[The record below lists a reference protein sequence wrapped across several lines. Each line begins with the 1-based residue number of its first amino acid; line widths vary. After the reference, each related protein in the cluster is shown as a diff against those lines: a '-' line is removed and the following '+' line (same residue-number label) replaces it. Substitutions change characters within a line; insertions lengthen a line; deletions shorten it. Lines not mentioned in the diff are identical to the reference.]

1 MVKLVHETEAVE
13 KADRELPLFS
23 LLPNLI
29 TVGAICAGLTAIRF
43 AFQESY
49 VAAVYLILLAC
60 ILDGLDGRIARYM
73 KSESQLGAELDSLA
87 DFANFGIAPALVIYA
102 WALQDLKRAGWIAVL
117 FFAVCCVMRLARF
130 NVDNKS
136 ELDGNSEFFTGVPAP
151 AGAMLVL
158 LPMFLS
164 FLWPNEVQS
173 YAGLI
178 AIYMGAIGLLLVSRV
193 PTYSFK
199 TTTVRR
205 RRITY
210 ILVGFAVL
218 VAMLLTYPWSSLI
231 AIDLAYFGII
241 IWSYFKH
248 RRNKKAAG

>member
-1 MVKLVHETEAVE
+1 MVKLVHKTDTVQ
-13 KADRELPLFS
+13 KPDRELPLFS

-29 TVGAICAGLTAIRF
+29 TVGAICAGLTAIRY
-43 AFQESY
+43 AFQGNY
-49 VAAVYLILLAC
+49 VGAVYLILLAC

-117 FFAVCCVMRLARF
+117 FFTVCCVMRLARF

-136 ELDGNSEFFTGVPAP
+136 ELEGSGEYFTGVPAP

-173 YAGLI
+173 YAGVI
-178 AIYMGAIGLLLVSRV
+178 AVYMGGIGLLLVSRI

-199 TTTVRR
+199 TTKVRR
-205 RRITY
+205 RRISY

-218 VAMLLTYPWSSLI
+218 VALLLTYPWSSLVVL
-231 AIDLAYFGII
+231 DVVYFGII
-241 IWSYFKH
+241 IWSFFKH
-248 RRNKKAAG
+248 RKLKKETN